1 MSTEIY
7 YFSGTGNSLHVA
19 KELQKRIPGSE
30 LIPIVSILDNNIV
43 ATKGETVGFVFPLYF
58 TTVPAPVR
66 RFLEKLNME
75 STKYSFSVVTRLGTF
90 CVANIQVNRILK
102 KKGKSLDS
110 QFVLNMANNTP
121 TGLKPGKGDEDWI
134 NQIDKEKVTQLET
147 EVRSCL
153 DLIHK
158 VINAQEK
165 YPRNA
170 ATNPLL
176 SLLERIMYLLTRNS
190 KTQIDFYTDS
200 TCTGCGTCEKV
211 CLSRK
216 IRMQDKQPV
225 WQKDIDCYYCYACFN
240 FCPTQSILVKDKYTK
255 KDGRYAHPNITAID
269 ITKQKL
275 RNPQME

>member
-75 STKYSFSVVTRLGTF
+75 SAKYSFSVVTRLGTF

-121 TGLKPGKGDEDWI
+121 TGLKPGK
-134 NQIDKEKVTQLET
+134 VM
-147 EVRSCL
+147 
-153 DLIHK
+153 
-158 VINAQEK
+158 
-165 YPRNA
+165 
-170 ATNPLL
+170 
-176 SLLERIMYLLTRNS
+176 RI
-190 KTQIDFYTDS
+190 
-200 TCTGCGTCEKV
+200 G
-211 CLSRK
+211 
-216 IRMQDKQPV
+216 
-225 WQKDIDCYYCYACFN
+225 
-240 FCPTQSILVKDKYTK
+240 
-255 KDGRYAHPNITAID
+255 
-269 ITKQKL
+269 
-275 RNPQME
+275 